1 MSISQR
7 LEMVF
12 RYKSITAK
20 EFAEVMNIQRS
31 AISHILSGR
40 NKPSIDFLERFIQN
54 FPEFN
59 VEWLIS
65 GKGEMIKNSSS
76 NISRPVS
83 NTLKGNNRNSEIT
96 PSLFDET
103 NVTIAQNAEKITP
116 VNKTITNDNETLGIY
131 NCKTSEDFIV
141 NQQASVNEL
150 NKQSDSETK
159 STSQFHET
167 NFDGNTRSDSSTK
180 KHDNLRSDLGTNIE
194 RLILVYNDGTFEIIV
209 PRKK

>member
-12 RYKSITAK
+12 RYKSITPK
-20 EFAEVMNIQRS
+20 EFSEVMNIQRS

-65 GKGEMIKNSSS
+65 GKGEMIKNSSN
-76 NISRPVS
+76 NITKPLT
-83 NTLKGNNRNSEIT
+83 NLLKGNNRNSEIT

-103 NVTIAQNAEKITP
+103 NVKNSQNLESVTH
-116 VNKTITNDNETLGIY
+116 VNTVANNDDEAARDYSCNSR
-131 NCKTSEDFIV
+131 KDFIA
-141 NQQASVNEL
+141 NQRAFIKESNTQFNSEPESNSQL
-150 NKQSDSETK
+150 NQ
-159 STSQFHET
+159 T
-167 NFDGNTRSDSSTK
+167 NFDGNTRSGMSPKKLENIQPDSWS
-180 KHDNLRSDLGTNIE
+180 NIE
-194 RLILVYNDGTFEIIV
+194 RMILVYNDGTFEIIV